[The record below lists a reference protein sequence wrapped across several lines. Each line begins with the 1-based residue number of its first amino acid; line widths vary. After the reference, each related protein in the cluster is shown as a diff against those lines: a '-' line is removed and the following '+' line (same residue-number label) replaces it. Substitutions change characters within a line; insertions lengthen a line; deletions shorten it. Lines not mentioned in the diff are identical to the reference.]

1 MAVLGGQ
8 VARITLGGL
17 TDNLNLTYDHWAFT
31 WVNQFVPSPFVCD
44 TQRAGQAALIT
55 HWPVEANGRALNG
68 QRARAYLDD
77 FYYRIH
83 ISPARLALG
92 NVVSAQTTAVYLWN
106 AFLEPRTLSAINGL
120 GEGLLV
126 SGQPAAPLLFPA
138 LKELQ
143 WQVTVTPDGQP
154 VLDTTVEWAFD
165 NGAEAGLRITANRII
180 AWSFAPDWADGVVE
194 RLTWATDILQSE
206 SGVEQRRA
214 IRLAPRREF
223 EASMYVEGRERQL
236 LDLALFGWGSRVWA
250 LPIWHEVQLLGV
262 GASAG
267 ALSIT
272 CSTQYLDFRAGGL
285 AMLRGESAFASET
298 VEIIAVAANSLLL
311 KRATQQAWPVGSRL
325 YPVRSAQLT
334 QQPSLTRLTDTTS
347 SADVQFLV
355 VEPCDWPALMPAT
368 LYRGRPVFETRP
380 DEGED
385 LTSSYQ
391 RLLLTLDSGSA
402 IPLMTDTANRAFPVQ
417 AHRWLEMGRA
427 ERAALRSF
435 IYAMKGRQKAV
446 WLPTHADDLTLVD
459 IVTSVATTLDIAN
472 IGYSRFA
479 SAKPGRRD
487 IRIVLWDGT
496 VYYRRITGSSEM
508 SNDIERIAIDATFGR
523 QILPADVLRISWLAL
538 CRQDSDTV
546 EIEHMTDSEGLAATQ
561 LVFRGVR
568 DDEF

>member
-1 MAVLGGQ
+1 MAILSGQ
-8 VARITLGGL
+8 HVGQTLGGL
-17 TDNLNLTYDHWAFT
+17 IDNPNLTHDHWAFS
-31 WVNQFVPSPFVCD
+31 WVNQFAPSPFVSD
-44 TQRAGQAALIT
+44 TQRAGQASLTTA
-55 HWPVEANGRALNG
+55 WPVEANGRALVG
-68 QRARAYLDD
+68 QRSGAFLDD
-77 FYYRIH
+77 FYHRIH
-83 ISPARLALG
+83 ISPRQLDLG
-92 NVVSAQTTAVYLWN
+92 NVVSAQATAVYLWN

-126 SGQPAAPLLFPA
+126 SGQPAPPLLFPA

-154 VLDTTVEWAFD
+154 VLDTTTKWVFD

-180 AWSFAPDWADGVVE
+180 AWSFAPDWADGVIE

-206 SGVEQRRA
+206 SAVEQRRA

-250 LPIWHEVQLLGV
+250 LPIWPEVQLLGV
-262 GASAG
+262 SASAG
-267 ALSIT
+267 ALSIP

-298 VEIIAVAANSLLL
+298 VEIASVTANSLLL
-311 KRATQQAWPVGSRL
+311 KRATQQTWPAGSRL

-368 LYRGRPVFETRP
+368 LYKGRPVFETHP
-380 DEGED
+380 DESED

-417 AHRWLEMGRA
+417 AHRWLEMGRT

-435 IYAMKGRQKAV
+435 IYAMKGRQKSV

-459 IVTSVATTLDIAN
+459 IVSSLATTIDIAN

-479 SAKPGRRD
+479 SAKTGRCD
-487 IRIVLWDGT
+487 IRIQLWDGSIF
-496 VYYRRITGSSEM
+496 YRRITGSSEL
-508 SNDIERIAIDATFGR
+508 SIDIERIAIDANFGQ
-523 QILPADVLRISWLAL
+523 QILPADVMRISWMVL
-538 CRQDSDTV
+538 CRLDSDTV
-546 EIEHMTDSEGLAATQ
+546 EIEHITDSEGLAATQ

>member
-1 MAVLGGQ
+1 MAVLTAQIARPTQGGFDSPLWAADLYRRAFIEQ
-8 VARITLGGL
+8 PFESEAQRWPGGSAL
-17 TDNLNLTYDHWAFT
+17 
-31 WVNQFVPSPFVCD
+31 VP
-44 TQRAGQAALIT
+44 
-55 HWPVEANGRALNG
+55 HWPVEANGRPIVA
-68 QRARAYLDD
+68 QRCFAFLDD

-83 ISPARLALG
+83 ISPSLLDLG
-92 NVVSAQTTAVYLWN
+92 NVVSAQTTDVYLWN
-106 AFLEPRTLSAINGL
+106 AFLESRTLSAINGL

-180 AWSFAPDWADGVVE
+180 AWSFAPDWADGVIE

-206 SGVEQRRA
+206 SAVEQRRA
-214 IRLAPRREF
+214 IRLSPRREF

-262 GASAG
+262 GVSAG
-267 ALSIT
+267 ALSII

-285 AMLRGESAFASET
+285 AMLRGESAFTSET
-298 VEIIAVAANSLLL
+298 VEVDSVTPVSLLL
-311 KRATQQAWPVGSRL
+311 KRPTQQTWPAGSRL

-334 QQPSLTRLTDTTS
+334 QQPDLTRLTDTAS

-355 VEPCDWPALMPAT
+355 VDPCDWPALMPTT
-368 LYRGRPVFETRP
+368 LYRGQSVFETRP

-417 AHRWLEMGRA
+417 AHRWLEMGRS

-435 IYAMKGRQKAV
+435 IYAMQGRQKSV

-459 IVTSVATTLDIAN
+459 IVSSLATTLDIAN

-487 IRIVLWDGT
+487 IRIELWDGS
-496 VYYRRITGSSEM
+496 VYFRRITGSSEL
-508 SNDIERIAIDATFGR
+508 SSDIERISIDATFGR
-523 QILPADVLRISWLAL
+523 QILPVDIVRISWLVL
-538 CRQDSDTV
+538 CRLDSDTV

>member
-1 MAVLGGQ
+1 MAILSGQ
-8 VARITLGGL
+8 HVGQTFGGL
-17 TDNLNLTYDHWAFT
+17 IDNPNLTHDHWEFA
-31 WVNQFVPSPFVCD
+31 WVNQFAPSPFVSD
-44 TQRAGQAALIT
+44 TQRVGQASLTTA
-55 HWPVEANGRALNG
+55 WPVEANGRALAG
-68 QRARAYLDD
+68 QRCGAFLDD
-77 FYYRIH
+77 FYHRIH
-83 ISPARLALG
+83 IAPSLLDLG
-92 NVVSAQTTAVYLWN
+92 NVVSAQATPVYLWN
-106 AFLEPRTLSAINGL
+106 AFLEPRTLSAINGI

-154 VLDTTVEWAFD
+154 VLDSTVEWVFD
-165 NGAEAGLRITANRII
+165 NGAEAGLHITATRII
-180 AWSFAPDWADGVVE
+180 AWSFAPDWADGVIE

-262 GASAG
+262 GAAAG
-267 ALSIT
+267 ALSIP
-272 CSTQYLDFRAGGL
+272 CSTQYLDFRTGGL
-285 AMLRGESAFASET
+285 AMLRGESAFTSET
-298 VEIIAVAANSLLL
+298 VEIVTVTANSLLL
-311 KRATQQAWPVGSRL
+311 KRATQQAWPAGSRL

-334 QQPSLTRLTDTTS
+334 QQPSLTRLTDTAS

-402 IPLMTDTANRAFPVQ
+402 MPLMTDTANRAFPVQ

-435 IYAMKGRQKAV
+435 IYAMQGRQKAV

-459 IVTSVATTLDIAN
+459 IVSSLATTLDIAN

-487 IRIVLWDGT
+487 IRIELWDGS
-496 VYYRRITGSSEM
+496 VFYRRITGSSEL
-508 SNDIERIAIDATFGR
+508 SSDIERIAIDATFGR
-523 QILPADVLRISWLAL
+523 QILPADVLRISWMAL

-546 EIEHMTDSEGLAATQ
+546 EIEHMTDSEGVAATQ

>member
-1 MAVLGGQ
+1 MALLV
-8 VARITLGGL
+8 GL
-17 TDNLNLTYDHWAFT
+17 TPQSAVGGI
-31 WVNQFVPSPFVCD
+31 VNPHVTADFQGFYGIAGWPTGESLIGASPI
-44 TQRAGQAALIT
+44 GALLT
-55 HWPVEANGRALNG
+55 HWPVEANGRALEG
-68 QRARAYLDD
+68 ISATAYSAD
-77 FYYRIH
+77 FYHRVH
-83 ISPARLALG
+83 IAPSQLDLG
-92 NVVSAQTTAVYLWN
+92 NVVSAQTTPVYLWN
-106 AFLEPRTLSAINGL
+106 AFLEPRTLSSINGL
-120 GEGLLV
+120 GEGLLI
-126 SGQPAAPLLFPA
+126 SGQPAPPLLFPA

-154 VLDTTVEWAFD
+154 VLDTTVEWVFD

-262 GASAG
+262 GVSAG

-285 AMLRGESAFASET
+285 AMLRGESAGASET
-298 VEIIAVAANSLLL
+298 VEVDSVTPGSLLL
-311 KRATQQAWPVGSRL
+311 KRATQQTWPAGSRL

-334 QQPSLTRLTDTTS
+334 QQPDLARLTDTAS

-355 VEPCDWPALMPAT
+355 VEPCDWPELMPAT
-368 LYRGRPVFETRP
+368 LYRGRSVFETRP

-459 IVTSVATTLDIAN
+459 IVSSLASTLDIAN
-472 IGYSRFA
+472 VGYSRFA

-487 IRIVLWDGT
+487 IRIELWDGS
-496 VYYRRITGSSEM
+496 VYYRRITGSAELS
-508 SNDIERIAIDATFGR
+508 SDIERIAIDATFGR
-523 QILPADVLRISWLAL
+523 QILPTDVLRISWLVF
-538 CRQDSDTV
+538 CRLDSDTV

>member
-1 MAVLGGQ
+1 MAILTVQTVISTQGGFDAPLFAADLYKHVFIEQ
-8 VARITLGGL
+8 PYEAEALPREGGAL
-17 TDNLNLTYDHWAFT
+17 LDNGF
-31 WVNQFVPSPFVCD
+31 
-44 TQRAGQAALIT
+44 
-55 HWPVEANGRALNG
+55 PVSANGREIDV
-68 QRARAYLDD
+68 QRARAFVDD

-83 ISPARLALG
+83 ISPRQLDLG
-92 NVVSAQTTAVYLWN
+92 NVVSAQTTPVYLWN
-106 AFLEPRTLSAINGL
+106 AFLEPRTLSAITGL

-126 SGQPAAPLLFPA
+126 TGQPAAPLLFPA

-154 VLDTTVEWAFD
+154 VLDTTIKWVFD
-165 NGAEAGLRITANRII
+165 NSAEPGLRITANRII
-180 AWSFAPDWADGVVE
+180 AWSFAPDWADGVIE
-194 RLTWATDILQSE
+194 RLSWATDILQSE

-223 EASMYVEGRERQL
+223 EASMYVEERERQL
-236 LDLALFGWGSRVWA
+236 LDLALFGWGSRVWS

-262 GASAG
+262 GVSAG
-267 ALSIT
+267 ALSIP

-298 VEIIAVAANSLLL
+298 VEIASVTANSLLL
-311 KRATQQAWPVGSRL
+311 KRATQQTWPAGSRL

-334 QQPSLTRLTDTTS
+334 QQPSLSRLTDTAS

-402 IPLMTDTANRAFPVQ
+402 IPLMTDTASRAFPVQ

-435 IYAMKGRQKAV
+435 IYAMQGRQRAV

-459 IVTSVATTLDIAN
+459 IVTGVATTLDIAN
-472 IGYSRFA
+472 VGYSRFA

-487 IRIVLWDGT
+487 IRIQLWDGS
-496 VYYRRITGSSEM
+496 VYYRRITGSTELS
-508 SNDIERIAIDATFGR
+508 SDIERIAIDATFGR
-523 QILPADVLRISWLAL
+523 QILPTDVLRISWLVF
-538 CRQDSDTV
+538 CRLDSDTV
-546 EIEHMTDSEGLAATQ
+546 EIEHITDSEGLAATQ

>member
-1 MAVLGGQ
+1 MSA
-8 VARITLGGL
+8 T
-17 TDNLNLTYDHWAFT
+17 TY
-31 WVNQFVPSPFVCD
+31 S
-44 TQRAGQAALIT
+44 
-55 HWPVEANGRALNG
+55 
-68 QRARAYLDD
+68 DD
-77 FYYRIH
+77 FYHRIH
-83 ISPARLALG
+83 IAPSQLDLG

-106 AFLEPRTLSAINGL
+106 AFLEPRTLSAINGI
-120 GEGLLV
+120 GEGLMV

-165 NGAEAGLRITANRII
+165 NGAKAGLRITASRII
-180 AWSFAPDWADGVVE
+180 AWSFAPDWADGVIE

-262 GASAG
+262 GVSAG

-298 VEIIAVAANSLLL
+298 VEVDSVTPGSLLL
-311 KRATQQAWPVGSRL
+311 KRATQQTWPAGSRL

-334 QQPSLTRLTDTTS
+334 QQPDLARLTDTAS

-355 VEPCDWPALMPAT
+355 VEPCDWPELMPAT
-368 LYRGRPVFETRP
+368 LYRGRSVFETRP

-459 IVTSVATTLDIAN
+459 IVSSLASTLDIAN
-472 IGYSRFA
+472 VGYSRFA

-487 IRIVLWDGT
+487 IRIELWDGS
-496 VYYRRITGSSEM
+496 VYYRRITGSTELS
-508 SNDIERIAIDATFGR
+508 SDIERIAIDATFGR
-523 QILPADVLRISWLAL
+523 QILPTDVLRISWLVF
-538 CRQDSDTV
+538 CRLDSDTV

>member
-1 MAVLGGQ
+1 MAVLTARHVRPTQGEIDNPHLTIDHNSFSWVRQPTESEAQRGPGG
-8 VARITLGGL
+8 
-17 TDNLNLTYDHWAFT
+17 
-31 WVNQFVPSPFVCD
+31 
-44 TQRAGQAALIT
+44 AAVIA
-55 HWPVEANGRALNG
+55 HWPVEANGRTVEG
-68 QRARAYLDD
+68 QRCGAFLDD
-77 FYYRIH
+77 FYHRIH
-83 ISPARLALG
+83 ISPLQLDLG

-120 GEGLLV
+120 SEGLLI
-126 SGQPAAPLLFPA
+126 SGQPAPPLLFQA

-165 NGAEAGLRITANRII
+165 NGAKVGLRITASRII

-223 EASMYVEGRERQL
+223 EASMYVEARERQL
-236 LDLALFGWGSRVWA
+236 LDMALFGWGSRVWA

-262 GASAG
+262 GALAG

-272 CSTQYLDFRAGGL
+272 CSTQYLEFRAGGL
-285 AMLRGESAFASET
+285 AMLRGESAFSSET
-298 VEIIAVAANSLLL
+298 VEIDAVTANSLLL
-311 KRATQQAWPVGSRL
+311 KRPTQQTWPAGSRL

-334 QQPSLTRLTDTTS
+334 QQPSLSRLTDTAS

-355 VEPCDWPALMPAT
+355 VEPCDWSALMPAT

-459 IVTSVATTLDIAN
+459 IVSSLATTLDIAN

-487 IRIVLWDGT
+487 IRVELWDGS
-496 VYYRRITGSSEM
+496 VFYRRITGSSEL
-508 SNDIERIAIDATFGR
+508 SADIERVAIDTTFGR

>member
-1 MAVLGGQ
+1 MVTLSGQ
-8 VARITLGGL
+8 VARPSLAGL
-17 TDNLNLTYDHWAFT
+17 IDNPNLTNDHWAFA
-31 WVNQFVPSPFVCD
+31 WANQFAPSPFVSD
-44 TQRAGQAALIT
+44 TARVGQSTLVT
-55 HWPVEANGRALNG
+55 HWPVEANGRVLAG
-68 QRARAYLDD
+68 QRCGAFLDD
-77 FYYRIH
+77 FYYRFH
-83 ISPARLALG
+83 ISPRQLDLG
-92 NVVSAQTTAVYLWN
+92 NVVSIQTTPVYLWN
-106 AFLEPRTLSAINGL
+106 AFLEPRTLSVINGL
-120 GEGLLV
+120 DEGLLV
-126 SGQPAAPLLFPA
+126 SGQPSPPLLFPA
-138 LKELQ
+138 LKELT
-143 WQVTVTPDGQP
+143 WQVSVTPDGQP
-154 VLDTTVEWAFD
+154 VLDTTIEWVFD
-165 NGAEAGLRITANRII
+165 NGSEVGLRITANRII
-180 AWSFAPDWADGVVE
+180 AWSFAPDWADGVTE

-206 SGVEQRRA
+206 SAVEQRRA

-267 ALSIT
+267 ALSIP

-285 AMLRGESAFASET
+285 AMLRGESAFTSET
-298 VEIIAVAANSLLL
+298 VEIDTLTANSLLL
-311 KRATQQAWPVGSRL
+311 KRATQQTWPAGSRL

-347 SADVQFLV
+347 SADVQFLI

-435 IYAMKGRQKAV
+435 IHAMQGRQKAV

-459 IVTSVATTLDIAN
+459 IVSSLATTLDIAN

-487 IRIVLWDGT
+487 IRIELGDGS
-496 VYYRRITGSSEM
+496 VYYRRITGSSEL
-508 SNDIERIAIDATFGR
+508 SNDIERISIDATFGR
-523 QILPADVLRISWLAL
+523 QILPADIVRISWLVL
-538 CRQDSDTV
+538 CRLDSDTV
-546 EIEHMTDSEGLAATQ
+546 EIEHMTDSEGLAAAQ
-561 LVFRGVR
+561 LVFRGIR